1 MNDEIMLQLC
11 DLLKK
16 CLEKIKD
23 SVDILVQE
31 RDEYKKKLQEF
42 ENKEK
47 EDKVVSNEEFSVI
60 TLSKKEHEAEK
71 AFRQKHYESCSNGNH
86 YVYDLLGTGFS
97 LIVKIKC
104 PVCGAEEDITDIS
117 GW

>member
-1 MNDEIMLQLC
+1 MNFG
-11 DLLKK
+11 K
-16 CLEKIKD
+16 CECGRP
-23 SVDILVQE
+23 LVPIW
-31 RDEYKKKLQEF
+31 Y
-42 ENKEK
+42 KEK
-47 EDKVVSNEEFSVI
+47 EQKEVNNEEFSVI
-60 TLSKKEHEAEK
+60 TLSKKEYEAEK

-117 GW
+117 SW